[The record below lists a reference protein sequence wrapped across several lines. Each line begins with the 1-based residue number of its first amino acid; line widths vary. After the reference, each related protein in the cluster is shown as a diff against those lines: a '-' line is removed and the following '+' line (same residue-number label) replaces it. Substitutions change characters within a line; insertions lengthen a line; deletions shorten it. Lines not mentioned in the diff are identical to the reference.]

1 MSISVRLNKDD
12 TELFKSY
19 AKLNNISVSELVR
32 RAVTEKIEDEY
43 DIQVANEAYEEFL
56 KDPETKSLEEFKKE
70 LEMI

>member
-56 KDPETKSLEEFKKE
+56 KDPETKSD
-70 LEMI
+70 

>member
-70 LEMI
+70 LDMI

>member
-1 MSISVRLNKDD
+1 MSILVRLNKDD

-19 AKLNNISVSELVR
+19 AKLNNISVSEMVR